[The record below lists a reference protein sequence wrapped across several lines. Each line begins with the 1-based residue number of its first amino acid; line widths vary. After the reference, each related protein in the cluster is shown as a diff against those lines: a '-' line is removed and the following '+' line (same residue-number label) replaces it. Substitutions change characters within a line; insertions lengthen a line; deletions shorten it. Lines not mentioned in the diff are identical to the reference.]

1 MANDELVQF
10 TFIVLNVFW
19 VFLPQKSMPRKST
32 SFAYPIEKTSIKK
45 FSIRRRTVSDT
56 LNLMAF
62 TLQER
67 YEHLPIT
74 IVFSFIIMAHW
85 RTDQKGKI
93 MKKSRSVVFVLWIYS
108 VCFAV
113 NSFQVTYFSCPINY
127 SPNAQGRA

>member
-32 SFAYPIEKTSIKK
+32 SFAYPIEK
-45 FSIRRRTVSDT
+45 SDT

-74 IVFSFIIMAHW
+74 IVFSFIIMAH
-85 RTDQKGKI
+85 
-93 MKKSRSVVFVLWIYS
+93 
-108 VCFAV
+108 
-113 NSFQVTYFSCPINY
+113 
-127 SPNAQGRA
+127 

>member
-62 TLQER
+62 TLQEQ

-74 IVFSFIIMAHW
+74 IVFSFIIMAH
-85 RTDQKGKI
+85 
-93 MKKSRSVVFVLWIYS
+93 
-108 VCFAV
+108 
-113 NSFQVTYFSCPINY
+113 
-127 SPNAQGRA
+127 